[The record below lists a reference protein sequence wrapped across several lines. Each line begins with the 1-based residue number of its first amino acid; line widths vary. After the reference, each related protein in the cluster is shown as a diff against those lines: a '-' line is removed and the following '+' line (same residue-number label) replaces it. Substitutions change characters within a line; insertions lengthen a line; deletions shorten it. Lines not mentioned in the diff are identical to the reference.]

1 MFEHLD
7 TVIEFGAL
15 MLAASLVITA
25 GTQLVISL
33 LGLRGANL
41 RSSLGDLLEN
51 SSSDRDARRYGRV
64 IAHRVLRHPLV
75 SDSAFSRFAIRI
87 EKLPFVPADAAGKLR
102 WAGSEIPL
110 QPWLLGAVG
119 GFFLWPATLAI
130 LDRLTPLDL
139 SGFSALI
146 VRYIPFLDLYGH
158 PWRSG
163 MLLGAVLGG
172 LLSRWRL
179 ATSIRLD
186 EMLSV
191 LDKLS
196 APPDGT
202 LPDPAQRAMLVIA
215 GERRSRP
222 RPNSKPISAQ
232 VDKIMHDSGEEG
244 EGGVALATSVEK
256 ALAQDSAGQAQPDP
270 RLVGLA
276 MWFDRVMERASQ
288 RLTLQAR
295 VITVV
300 LSCLLV
306 FGAHLD
312 AVRLFQSLSSSA
324 QSRAQL
330 AASADAMIKQ
340 AEQLPRG
347 KEGTAAKE
355 GARTSV
361 PDVYRNAMA
370 AVLALPPAPAEPGS
384 RPKARGVS
392 HSSATKTSG
401 SVQSLANAAFNETN
415 DSQESATLVSAQAG
429 GEQVAPAVEASTK
442 ERDKKAESSARS
454 KSAAKQKEQEKTASA
469 LKEDSGTIA
478 AKVRAEK
485 ALETR
490 PGFADREDAVLWLR
504 ATLDGDPALENLS
517 AAYEQEVNTELSSDT
532 DKLLDHSASIKGEL
546 SRSQVRLVPQEW
558 TGWTPNARELPGLLI
573 SVVFLSLGAALCYN
587 GLKSLASLRPMPA
600 VRRYE

>member
-75 SDSAFSRFAIRI
+75 SDSAFSRFALRI

-119 GFFLWPATLAI
+119 GFFLWPAALAI

-139 SGFSALI
+139 STFSALI
-146 VRYIPFLDLYGH
+146 VHYIPFLDLSGH

-163 MLLGAVLGG
+163 LILGAVLGG

-222 RPNSKPISAQ
+222 RANSKPISAQ
-232 VDKIMHDSGEEG
+232 VDKILHDSGDEG
-244 EGGVALATSVEK
+244 EGGVALATTVEK
-256 ALAQDSAGQAQPDP
+256 ALAQDSASQGQPDP

-295 VITVV
+295 VITVL

-347 KEGTAAKE
+347 KEGAAGKD

-370 AVLALPPAPAEPGS
+370 AVLALPAAPAEQS
-384 RPKARGVS
+384 SKPKARGVS
-392 HSSATKTSG
+392 HSSVTKTSG
-401 SVQSLANAAFNETN
+401 SAQSLTTAAFNETN
-415 DSQESATLVSAQAG
+415 DSQESATLVSMQVG
-429 GEQVAPAVEASTK
+429 GEQVAPAVEASPK
-442 ERDKKAESSARS
+442 EHEKSARS
-454 KSAAKQKEQEKTASA
+454 KSSAKEKEQEKTASA
-469 LKEDSGTIA
+469 PKEDSATIA
-478 AKVRAEK
+478 AKVRAGK

-504 ATLDGDPALENLS
+504 STLDGDPALENLT
-517 AAYEQEVNTELSSDT
+517 AAYEQEVNTQLGSDA

-546 SRSQVRLVPQEW
+546 ARSQVRLVPQEW
-558 TGWTPNARELPGLLI
+558 TGWTPGNGELPGLLI
-573 SVVFLSLGAALCYN
+573 SVVFLSLGSALCYN
-587 GLKSLASLRPMPA
+587 VLKSLASLRPMPA
-600 VRRYE
+600 IKRYD

>member
-75 SDSAFSRFAIRI
+75 SDSAFSRFAIRAD
-87 EKLPFVPADAAGKLR
+87 KLPFVPADAAGKLR

-119 GFFLWPATLAI
+119 GFFLWPAALAI
-130 LDRLTPLDL
+130 LDRLTPLDV

-146 VRYIPFLDLYGH
+146 VRYIPFLDLSGH
-158 PWRSG
+158 AWRSG
-163 MLLGAVLGG
+163 LILGAVLGG

-191 LDKLS
+191 LEKLS

-222 RPNSKPISAQ
+222 RPNSKPVSAQ
-232 VDKIMHDSGEEG
+232 VDKILHDSEEEG
-244 EGGVALATSVEK
+244 DGGVALAVSVEK
-256 ALAQDSAGQAQPDP
+256 ALAQDAAATQGQPDP

-295 VITVV
+295 VITVL

-312 AVRLFQSLSSSA
+312 AIRLFQSLSSNA

-347 KEGTAAKE
+347 KEGAAGKE
-355 GARTSV
+355 GARISV

-370 AVLALPPAPAEPGS
+370 AVLVLPAAPAEQS
-384 RPKARGVS
+384 SKPKARGVS
-392 HSSATKTSG
+392 HRSATKTSG
-401 SVQSLANAAFNETN
+401 AAQTLTNADVSEPN
-415 DSQESATLVSAQAG
+415 DSQASATLVSMEVG
-429 GEQVAPAVEASTK
+429 GEQVAPAAATSSK
-442 ERDKKAESSARS
+442 EREKKTESATKS
-454 KSAAKQKEQEKTASA
+454 KAAAKEQEKSESSP
-469 LKEDSGTIA
+469 KEDAATIA
-478 AKVRAEK
+478 AKVRAGK

-504 ATLDGDPALENLS
+504 AALAGDPALENLT
-517 AAYEQEVNTELSSDT
+517 AAYEQEVNTELGGDA

-546 SRSQVRLVPQEW
+546 ARSQVRLLPEEW
-558 TGWTPNARELPGLLI
+558 TGWTPSTGELPGLLI

-600 VRRYE
+600 VKRYE

>member
-25 GTQLVISL
+25 GTQLMISL

-64 IAHRVLRHPLV
+64 IAHRLLRHPLV
-75 SDSAFSRFAIRI
+75 SDSAFSRFAIRLD
-87 EKLPFVPADAAGKLR
+87 KLPFVPADAAGKLR

-110 QPWLLGAVG
+110 QPWLLGGLG
-119 GFFLWPATLAI
+119 GFFLWPAALAI
-130 LDRLTPLDL
+130 LDRVTPLDL

-163 MLLGAVLGG
+163 LILGAVLGG

-191 LDKLS
+191 LEKLS

-222 RPNSKPISAQ
+222 RPNSKPVSAQ
-232 VDKIMHDSGEEG
+232 VDKILHDSGDEG
-244 EGGVALATSVEK
+244 DGGVALAVSVEK
-256 ALAQDSAGQAQPDP
+256 ALAQDAAASQGQPDP

-295 VITVV
+295 VITVL

-312 AVRLFQSLSSSA
+312 AIRLFQSLSSSA

-340 AEQLPRG
+340 ADQLPRG
-347 KEGTAAKE
+347 KEGAAGKE

-370 AVLALPPAPAEPGS
+370 AVLALPAAPAEQGS
-384 RPKARGVS
+384 KPKARGVS
-392 HSSATKTSG
+392 HRSATKASG
-401 SVQSLANAAFNETN
+401 AAQTLTNADLSEPN
-415 DSQESATLVSAQAG
+415 DSQASATLVSMEAG
-429 GEQVAPAVEASTK
+429 GEQVAPAAETSPK
-442 ERDKKAESSARS
+442 EREKKTESAARS
-454 KSAAKQKEQEKTASA
+454 KAAAKEQEKLESST
-469 LKEDSGTIA
+469 KEDAATIA
-478 AKVRAEK
+478 AKVRAGK

-504 ATLDGDPALENLS
+504 ATLAGDPAVENLTV
-517 AAYEQEVNTELSSDT
+517 AYEQEVNTELGSDG

-546 SRSQVRLVPQEW
+546 ARSQVRLLPEEW
-558 TGWTPNARELPGLLI
+558 TGWTPSNGELPGLLI

-600 VRRYE
+600 VKRYE

>member
-64 IAHRVLRHPLV
+64 IAHRLLRHPLV
-75 SDSAFSRFAIRI
+75 SDSVFSRFAIRI
-87 EKLPFVPADAAGKLR
+87 DKLPFVPADAAGKLR

-110 QPWLLGAVG
+110 QPWLLGALS
-119 GFFLWPATLAI
+119 GFFLWPAALAI
-130 LDRLTPLDL
+130 LDRLTPLDM
-139 SGFSALI
+139 SGLSALI

-163 MLLGAVLGG
+163 IILGTVLGG

-191 LDKLS
+191 LEKLS

-222 RPNSKPISAQ
+222 RPNSKPVSAQ
-232 VDKIMHDSGEEG
+232 VDKILHDSAEEG
-244 EGGVALATSVEK
+244 EGGVALAVSVEK
-256 ALAQDSAGQAQPDP
+256 ALAQDAAATQCQPDP

-295 VITVV
+295 VITVL

-340 AEQLPRG
+340 AEQLPH
-347 KEGTAAKE
+347 AKE
-355 GARTSV
+355 GVAGKESARASV

-370 AVLALPPAPAEPGS
+370 AVLALPAAPAEQGS
-384 RPKARGVS
+384 KPKARGVS
-392 HSSATKTSG
+392 HSGAAKSSG
-401 SVQSLANAAFNETN
+401 AAQSLTNATFSEPN
-415 DSQESATLVSAQAG
+415 DSQASASLISVEAG
-429 GEQVAPAVEASTK
+429 GDQTAPAEQVSSK
-442 ERDKKAESSARS
+442 ERARKTEISAKS
-454 KSAAKQKEQEKTASA
+454 KSAAKEQEKLASEP
-469 LKEDSGTIA
+469 KEDAATLA

-485 ALETR
+485 ALEMR

-504 ATLDGDPALENLS
+504 ATLDGDPALENLT
-517 AAYEQEVNTELSSDT
+517 AAYEQEVNTQLGSDA

-546 SRSQVRLVPQEW
+546 ARSQVRLVPQEW
-558 TGWTPNARELPGLLI
+558 TGWTPGNGELPGLLI
-573 SVVFLSLGAALCYN
+573 SVVFLSLGGALCYN
-587 GLKSLASLRPMPA
+587 ALKSLASLRPMPA
-600 VRRYE
+600 VKRYD